1 MHRLILLAEGQR
13 IVLSLARCKDNRFY
27 LLAREESS
35 HIFIQRLQTL
45 DLTLRESEVMSWVY
59 EGKSNPEIAQ
69 ILGIATHTANRHI
82 EHIFKKL
89 DVDNRHKAIKAV
101 KERLGM

>member
-1 MHRLILLAEGQR
+1 MEQDGHR
-13 IVLSLARCKDNRFY
+13 IVLSLARCKDDRFY
-27 LLAREESS
+27 LLMREDSS
-35 HIFIQRLQTL
+35 RIFIERLQTL

-69 ILGIATHTANRHI
+69 ILDIATHTANRHI